1 MEKIKIATDYV
12 VFTEEEKERALSC
25 LNNNDTSIF
34 IPGDLISEFEKK
46 LANYL
51 GVKYAIAVPNC
62 TLALY
67 ATFQTLGIEPGDE
80 VIVPNLTH
88 ASSIYP
94 IIMSG
99 AKLKVCDF
107 LPNSYYYDL
116 DHIKSLISKKTKFM
130 LVSYLYG
137 MPLNIK
143 EIRKLCKDNK
153 IILVE
158 DTAQAFSTKID
169 DKCVGTYGL
178 CGCFSFNDTKMLRI
192 GEGGA
197 IVTNNKKVYEE
208 LEQFRHVGEVYN
220 SNKKSSV
227 SGNTTYGDLLL
238 NGLSNKG
245 RGLNLRPS
253 PVTFSTGLERLNFVD
268 DYIAEHRKKFKRYYY
283 ELSYIDGINLIRN
296 CNFNKLNDYAPI
308 AYWIVLDNE
317 LYDRNKVMI
326 GCINMGIPIGSFN
339 YNTISNNDYF
349 KKYIVNKNDKLSNSK
364 YIRDNSIF
372 LPLYENISLEDIKK
386 ICSAFKYVISEY
398 HKNNKELFDKKIY
411 DEEISYFDGFYLMR

>member
-1 MEKIKIATDYV
+1 
-12 VFTEEEKERALSC
+12 
-25 LNNNDTSIF
+25 
-34 IPGDLISEFEKK
+34 
-46 LANYL
+46 
-51 GVKYAIAVPNC
+51 
-62 TLALY
+62 
-67 ATFQTLGIEPGDE
+67 
-80 VIVPNLTH
+80 
-88 ASSIYP
+88 
-94 IIMSG
+94 
-99 AKLKVCDF
+99 
-107 LPNSYYYDL
+107 
-116 DHIKSLISKKTKFM
+116 
-130 LVSYLYG
+130 
-137 MPLNIK
+137 
-143 EIRKLCKDNK
+143 
-153 IILVE
+153 
-158 DTAQAFSTKID
+158 
-169 DKCVGTYGL
+169 
-178 CGCFSFNDTKMLRI
+178 MLRI

-308 AYWIVLDNE
+308 AYWIVLDDE

>member
-12 VFTEEEKERALSC
+12 VFTEEEKESALSC

-34 IPGDLISEFEKK
+34 MPGDLISEFEQK

-143 EIRKLCKDNK
+143 EIRNISRQKWLS
-153 IILVE
+153 L
-158 DTAQAFSTKID
+158 F
-169 DKCVGTYGL
+169 
-178 CGCFSFNDTKMLRI
+178 
-192 GEGGA
+192 
-197 IVTNNKKVYEE
+197 
-208 LEQFRHVGEVYN
+208 
-220 SNKKSSV
+220 KKS
-227 SGNTTYGDLLL
+227 
-238 NGLSNKG
+238 
-245 RGLNLRPS
+245 
-253 PVTFSTGLERLNFVD
+253 
-268 DYIAEHRKKFKRYYY
+268 
-283 ELSYIDGINLIRN
+283 
-296 CNFNKLNDYAPI
+296 
-308 AYWIVLDNE
+308 
-317 LYDRNKVMI
+317 
-326 GCINMGIPIGSFN
+326 
-339 YNTISNNDYF
+339 
-349 KKYIVNKNDKLSNSK
+349 
-364 YIRDNSIF
+364 
-372 LPLYENISLEDIKK
+372 DI
-386 ICSAFKYVISEY
+386 
-398 HKNNKELFDKKIY
+398 
-411 DEEISYFDGFYLMR
+411 